1 MVFHVAKL
9 DGIDLCFFP
18 VMIWLITLLCRK
30 YMYYDMDL
38 KFNNN

>member
-9 DGIDLCFFP
+9 DGIDLCF
-18 VMIWLITLLCRK
+18 LIPSNDMAYNVTRK

>member
-18 VMIWLITLLCRK
+18 VMIWLITFTRK

>member
-18 VMIWLITLLCRK
+18 VMIWLITLLGSTCI
-30 YMYYDMDL
+30 DMDL